1 MSAAVAAS
9 VCNVSGECRRMRPSI
24 LGSSQ
29 KLRLSSVRVRTGS
42 LQAGRNESSAR
53 PRTPQER
60 NTSRSRRKT
69 PHRAATRPR
78 AKRAKATMS
87 SVHNAMG
94 RHRRTTMRKKGT
106 YTRAMKQR
114 PRPTA
119 RAARGAAAPQN
130 SASAPRPHLT
140 DVRKLVKSDAS
151 ARHLNES
158 ARSTS
163 SPKLATR

>member
-1 MSAAVAAS
+1 MSAAVGAS

-94 RHRRTTMRKKGT
+94 RHRRADNEKKGNLHKT
-106 YTRAMKQR
+106 QEAA
-114 PRPTA
+114 TA
-119 RAARGAAAPQN
+119 EDGANN
-130 SASAPRPHLT
+130 SRSCRTTELRVGASSSFNR
-140 DVRKLVKSDAS
+140 
-151 ARHLNES
+151 
-158 ARSTS
+158 RSQACKIRRFCS
-163 SPKLATR
+163 SFK

>member
-9 VCNVSGECRRMRPSI
+9 VCNVSFECRRMRPSI

-106 YTRAMKQR
+106 YTRLKRQR
-114 PRPTA
+114 RQKTEPIT
-119 RAARGAAAPQN
+119 RGAASRQN
-130 SASAPRPHLT
+130 SASAPRPRST
-140 DVRKLVKSDAS
+140 DVRRLVKSDVS
-151 ARHLNES
+151 GHH
-158 ARSTS
+158 
-163 SPKLATR
+163 